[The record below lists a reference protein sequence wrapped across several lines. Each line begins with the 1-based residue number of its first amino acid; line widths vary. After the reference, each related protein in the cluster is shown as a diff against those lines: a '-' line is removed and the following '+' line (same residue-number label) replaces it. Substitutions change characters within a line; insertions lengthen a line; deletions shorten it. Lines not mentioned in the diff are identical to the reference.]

1 MESSASCQ
9 TQTLARWSSP
19 KESEH
24 DMKNNGIAL
33 YQAEPGG
40 AKIATRSLL
49 CMVTLLVAAFM
60 LIPAFQAG
68 YAQTGTTATIVGT
81 ITDQTG
87 AVVAGATVTVKNM
100 ETGITRQT
108 VTLDSGNYVA
118 TELQPGRYSVSISRA
133 SFRPYEQQNIV
144 LLIGQRAEVNVV
156 LQVGTEQ
163 ERVTVTA
170 SDVPVI
176 QTEDSSIGAV
186 IEAQTIVN
194 TPLNGRLSVMGLMA
208 LAPGVQGAGA
218 QDQMP
223 VYGVTPSIGAGSRN
237 SYGGVGYTLDGA
249 LNMVATLERGS
260 GEVPPLDG
268 IAEFKL
274 LTSDVPAQFNQP
286 AQVVIVSK
294 GGANQFHG
302 MLLEFNRVAATAA
315 KSYFAG
321 ALPKPKYIR
330 NEYGGN
336 FSGPILIPH
345 VYNGHDRSFFFFN
358 FENFNLRQAST
369 VSSVEPTTLMRQ
381 GNFSEFVTSSHP
393 VNIVDPVTGTNYG
406 TTIPT
411 ANLNPVSL
419 ALQKVLYPATTTS
432 GVGTNTYE
440 NVPYISIA
448 HRISFR
454 IDHKFSDKDSIRGTY
469 LRAFYGPNPSVG
481 ANSLEGGM
489 SGIGEHLSNHII
501 GWTHIFSPTM
511 LADTTISYFHLPI
524 YRTPQNVN
532 TNFSSIIPG
541 LGPELIQGA
550 PQFSIKN
557 IVGVAEQGSK
567 DLSQDEQLNTS
578 VTKILA
584 RHTIK
589 VGFSFL
595 YDSHW
600 NDGATSPQRGSYSF
614 GATYNKVGDGTTSPI
629 TGYADFLLGYPDS
642 TSRTNPNNFITRNM
656 MAQYGAYVQDDW
668 KLTPKLTINAGLRY
682 DVQKFRP
689 SPYGNDA
696 LYVPS
701 LQKVVVF
708 ENGYTS
714 STSVVPTNTSVL
726 ATLPIVL
733 ASAANM
739 KPSLWDYLG
748 QDENNFAPRLGFA
761 YEVMP
766 KTVLRGAYGIYFNL
780 IPGSYAVNVAAGNIP
795 YQLTYAYSQPTWSGT
810 PGAGSP
816 TFSLSAPFSATGTF
830 ASNPSV
836 SAEHPI
842 VTPYTE
848 SYNLAVEREL
858 ARGFSVRVGYVGQH
872 NVKQNNSSGPGNTAP
887 DINLPNPYNTAVQPR
902 RPVQPWAAISLNMD
916 PIFHSEENS
925 LQVGAHKQYTSGFTL
940 NAEYSY
946 TRVLGT
952 ENFMNPATLNDSKG
966 NIGGITPHALAVSY
980 SYPLPF
986 GHGQMVLANAS
997 NVANKIIGGWQLA
1010 GITTVQSGQPFSVS
1024 YSCSGTGCVSG
1035 RASVNAG
1042 VPLYPSKK
1050 TRAQWFN
1057 PAAFTAPTGVINGA
1071 TLAGYGYG
1079 NSGYNMLWGPRYQ
1092 DWDMNL
1098 QKTTTWAE
1106 KINLQLRMDA
1116 FNVFNHPNF
1125 STPNSAISNPA
1136 TVGTITSQTGFS
1148 RSVEFGAKLSF

>member
-1 MESSASCQ
+1 
-9 TQTLARWSSP
+9 
-19 KESEH
+19 
-24 DMKNNGIAL
+24 MKNRSIAVR
-33 YQAEPGG
+33 P
-40 AKIATRSLL
+40 LL
-49 CMVTLLVAAFM
+49 LITVVLVAALM
-60 LIPAFQAG
+60 LLPAFQAG
-68 YAQTGTTATIVGT
+68 YAQVGTTATIAGT
-81 ITDQTG
+81 ITDQSG

-100 ETGITRQT
+100 ETGIARAT
-108 VTLDSGNYVA
+108 VSLDSGNFVVS
-118 TELQPGRYSVSISRA
+118 ELTPGRYNLSIDRQT
-133 SFRPYEQQNIV
+133 FKPYEQQNIV
-144 LLIGQRAEVNVV
+144 LVIGQRATINVQ

-163 ERVTVTA
+163 QRITVTA

-223 VYGVTPSIGAGSRN
+223 VYGVTPSIGTGSRN

-249 LNMVATLERGS
+249 LNMMASLERGS

-286 AQVVIVSK
+286 AQVVVVSK
-294 GGANQFHG
+294 GGGNDFHG

-321 ALPKPKYIR
+321 ALAKPKYIR

-336 FSGPILIPH
+336 FSGPIWIPN

-358 FENFNLRQAST
+358 FENFNLHQAST
-369 VSSVEPTTLMRQ
+369 VSSVEPTVLMRS
-381 GNFSEFVTSSHP
+381 GNFSEFGSST
-393 VNIVDPVTGTNYG
+393 NIVDPSTLVSYG

-411 ANLNPVSL
+411 AKLNSVSL
-419 ALQKVLYPATTTS
+419 ALQKALFPLPTTT
-432 GVGTNTYE
+432 GTGTNTYE

-501 GWTHIFSPTM
+501 GWTHIFSPTL
-511 LADTTISYFHLPI
+511 LADTTISYFHIPI

-532 TNFSSIIPG
+532 TDFTSMIPG
-541 LGPELIQGA
+541 LGVELIQGA
-550 PQFSIKN
+550 PQLSIKN

-595 YDSHW
+595 YDNHW
-600 NDGATSPQRGSYSF
+600 NDGATSPQRGSYTF
-614 GATYNKVGDGTTSPI
+614 NAQYTGI
-629 TGYADFLLGYPDS
+629 GYADFLLGYPS
-642 TSRTNPNNFITRNM
+642 ATSKTSPNNFITRNM

-668 KLTPKLTINAGLRY
+668 KVTPKLTINAGLRY

-708 ENGYTS
+708 ENAYTAS
-714 STSVVPTNTSVL
+714 GSVVPTISSAVSTF
-726 ATLPIVL
+726 PIVL
-733 ASAANM
+733 ASAANL
-739 KPSLWDYLG
+739 KASLWDYLG
-748 QDENNFAPRLGFA
+748 QDKNNFAPRLGFA
-761 YEVMP
+761 YNVLP
-766 KTVLRGAYGIYFNL
+766 KTVIRGAFGIYYNL

-795 YQLTYAYSQPTWSGT
+795 YQLTYSYSQPTWNST
-810 PGAGSP
+810 TQLAPS
-816 TFSLSAPFSATGTF
+816 FSMSNPFTATGTF
-830 ASNPSV
+830 NANPSIN
-836 SAEHPI
+836 AEHPL

-848 SYNLAVEREL
+848 SYNVAIEREL
-858 ARGFSVRVGYVGQH
+858 ARGLSLRVGYVGQH
-872 NVKQNNSSGPGNTAP
+872 NLKQNNSSGPGNTAP
-887 DINLPNPYNTAVQPR
+887 DINYPTTINNTAVQAR
-902 RPVQPWAAISLNMD
+902 RPVQPWSSIAMNMD
-916 PIFHSEENS
+916 PIFHSMENA
-925 LQVGAHKQYTSGFTL
+925 LQVGMHKQYSDGL
-940 NAEYSY
+940 SINAEYSY
-946 TRVLGT
+946 TRVIGT
-952 ENFMNPATLNDSKG
+952 ENFMNPQNISDSKG
-966 NIGGITPHALAVSY
+966 NIGGLTPQVLVVSY
-980 SYPLPF
+980 SYLLPF
-986 GHGQMVLANAS
+986 GQGKKFLGTANS
-997 NVANKIIGGWQLA
+997 MTNKIVSGWQFS
-1010 GITTVQSGQPFSVS
+1010 GISTFQGGQPFSVS

-1035 RASVNAG
+1035 RADRVAG
-1042 VPLYPSKK
+1042 APLYPGKK
-1050 TRAQWFN
+1050 TRTQWFN
-1057 PAAFTAPTGVINGA
+1057 PAAFAAPTAGGTVA
-1071 TLAGYGYG
+1071 AGYAYG

-1092 DWDMNL
+1092 VWDMNL
-1098 QKTTTWAE
+1098 QKSTNLAE
-1106 KINLQLRMDA
+1106 KVNLQLRMDA

-1125 STPNSAISNPA
+1125 STPNAAQSNA
-1136 TVGTITSQTGFS
+1136 TTIGTITGQNGSS
-1148 RSVEFGAKLSF
+1148 RTVEFGAKLSF